1 MGKTGAPE
9 SCSESIASDSW
20 KRRRASLRNPTEIL
34 PGAGLEG
41 TLTEPRPPGSGP
53 RNAGLRPLASLSQLL
68 ATESTTGF
76 RPDYVDD
83 ETGTKPGTDETGDET
98 GDRRNV
104 SGSWE
109 IRHVPFRAQS
119 KKEVGAVRPE
129 LRRSKPPPQN
139 GTAKERSGRN
149 HRRWDYDLALASIFG
164 SGFASGLMQ
173 IAFVA
178 SLKLLVSSPIR
189 MTLGWRGEELARI
202 TAMSGVQ
209 DIATASLA

>member
-83 ETGTKPGTDETGDET
+83 ETGTKPGTNPGTDGTFPAAGK
-98 GDRRNV
+98 
-104 SGSWE
+104 SGM
-109 IRHVPFRAQS
+109 FRS
-119 KKEVGAVRPE
+119 VRS
-129 LRRSKPPPQN
+129 LRKR
-139 GTAKERSGRN
+139 
-149 HRRWDYDLALASIFG
+149 
-164 SGFASGLMQ
+164 
-173 IAFVA
+173 
-178 SLKLLVSSPIR
+178 
-189 MTLGWRGEELARI
+189 LAR
-202 TAMSGVQ
+202 
-209 DIATASLA
+209 